1 MYSQLISDF
10 VENEVLPDSYR
21 EDVLEFFIPLV
32 DLIANRALDSEHT
45 LNVGISG
52 AQGTG
57 KTTLGK
63 LLVTLLSAREFR
75 VANFSIDD
83 FYLTQSERNQLAE
96 SQHPLLATRGV
107 PGTHDISLLMTKFE
121 ELKNLKAEQVCELPR
136 FNKAIDDRCGTEDW
150 QKLIGPIDAVILEG
164 WFVGAPPQATRDIEL
179 PINALEKT
187 EDADGSWRKY
197 ANYQLADQYQSA
209 FDQLDL
215 LIMLKAPSFKQVS
228 EWRSL
233 QEEKLKK
240 IGPIDSPGIMDE
252 EQLARFIQHYERLTR
267 HCLEYLPVKADVLFD
282 LDTDHRIAGV
292 YRHEN

>member
-10 VENEVLPDSYR
+10 VENEGLPDSYR
-21 EDVLEFFIPLV
+21 EDAFEFFVPLV

-45 LNVGISG
+45 LYVGING

-136 FNKAIDDRCGTEDW
+136 FNKAIDDRCEKEDW

-179 PINALEKT
+179 PINSLEKT

-233 QEEKLKK
+233 QEEKLEK